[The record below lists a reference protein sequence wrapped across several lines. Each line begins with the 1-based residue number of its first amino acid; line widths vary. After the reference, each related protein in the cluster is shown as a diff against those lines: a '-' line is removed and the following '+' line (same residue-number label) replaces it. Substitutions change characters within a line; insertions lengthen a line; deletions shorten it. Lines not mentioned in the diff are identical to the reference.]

1 MKKKIIGIF
10 IIFACIFVM
19 CGCDLSN
26 NKKSNNNTI
35 NDTKEK
41 SDIKVY
47 YKDNESINPHL
58 VNPIYLKLTEAE
70 ENKSTEVIW

>member
-26 NKKSNNNTI
+26 NKKSNI
-35 NDTKEK
+35 ASKGV
-41 SDIKVY
+41 IKC
-47 YKDNESINPHL
+47 KH
-58 VNPIYLKLTEAE
+58 KLPQ
-70 ENKSTEVIW
+70 

>member
-10 IIFACIFVM
+10 IIFSCIFVM

-47 YKDNESINPHL
+47 YKDNESINF
-58 VNPIYLKLTEAE
+58 K
-70 ENKSTEVIW
+70 